1 MGLAIRILVLLAL
14 GVSSFAYA
22 EDEDATIGG
31 LINSYRENYRSY
43 FQKRQSLVSELA
55 NIDAELAQA
64 NKDFAKLTVEYQTQ
78 QSQLASI
85 NKLKKDGTS
94 KLGSLQTRVESL
106 QSSYEDLITQYS
118 EGHPEVLR
126 GQVNPEDLAKKA
138 AATKNQIEQ
147 IKAQVKDYKA
157 QLIAYK
163 NAPEYIGL
171 TQKKSGID
179 DSLANL
185 DQSQAAYKAKLAK
198 AKGTIDGLTKQAK
211 TTDGEIGTLEGQRA
225 AIEQNSILPLKDA
238 IQAERVKLKALED
251 AQKVAAGKADDLKG
265 AADGVAQQI
274 EGNRRKILVSQA
286 QIKRNQ
292 DTLADYEQKLA
303 RVSEKQI
310 LHNDLQSNKLPEA
323 ERTYAEKARV
333 LNEQNAKIDQAQ
345 KDLKA
350 MDAALANIQN
360 QLLTTNSAKAK
371 EERNLV
377 NLRNELGQ
385 INANLQQAGN
395 YQKQQALY
403 AEQANKA
410 QAVIA
415 AADVEIKKQNAVIA
429 DAQAKMR
436 TAKPSKVPDNSDRIS
451 ALRDRQKAIDKDLN
465 TNRAKLRGLRDR
477 YEDMDPYATNALK
490 RLRADMTALNTKI
503 ESLEDQRDELQKQIN
518 ALSKAGTA
526 PANSTAALEKIISQ
540 ANAAIVAQQ
549 AKRLKAQTDL
559 NETLRARGSL
569 DGLMNDI
576 KEQQV
581 RMGDLQARFIPESQ
595 ARIAKMDADILRMY
609 QEQSQKTFLRPDIA
623 QKIAAMGAGVKLV
636 ADAADAAL
644 NDLNDVKQK
653 IAKAREFI
661 AQASQFQSKKEEL
674 NRSTAGENQNIQ
686 KFNDE
691 IARLNQKA
699 ADIQAQ
705 RDAAGADLDAAAGRV
720 REKKSFIDK
729 KLSELAAFTANSS
742 SLQTRIDAVYAR
754 KAAEQKTLAQAR
766 IDLDQAA
773 QAMKKYEETKAGLK
787 AQQQD
792 ASDDIDLFYS
802 RYSQNLLVKISKAQ
816 QQADE
821 LQDQSSWMIEFS
833 VKVTK
838 ITGDL
843 NAARGELGQIQGRDF
858 DTEIYNKEADVFRA
872 KKAYDVADS
881 GIKEIQKRRDGQ
893 LNALKATTTALK
905 AFEAEIDKNLK
916 VQR

>member
-1 MGLAIRILVLLAL
+1 MGLAIRILILLAL

-64 NKDFAKLTVEYQTQ
+64 NKDFAKFTAEYQTQ

-198 AKGTIDGLTKQAK
+198 AKATIDGLTKQAK

-238 IQAERVKLKALED
+238 IQAERAKLKALED
-251 AQKVAAGKADDLKG
+251 AQKVAASKADDLKG

-292 DTLADYEQKLA
+292 DTLTDYEQKLA
-303 RVSEKQI
+303 RVSEKQA
-310 LHNDLQSNKLPEA
+310 LHNDLLSNKLPEA
-323 ERTYAEKARV
+323 ERNYAEKARV

-350 MDAALANIQN
+350 MDAALTSIQN

-395 YQKQQALY
+395 YQKQQAIY
-403 AEQANKA
+403 TEQANKA
-410 QAVIA
+410 QAAIA
-415 AADVEIKKQNAVIA
+415 AADAEVKKQNAVIA
-429 DAQAKMR
+429 DAQVKMR

-465 TNRAKLRGLRDR
+465 ANRAKLRGLRDR
-477 YEDMDPYATNALK
+477 YEDMDPYAANALK

-503 ESLEDQRDELQKQIN
+503 EGLEDQREELQNQIN
-518 ALSKAGTA
+518 ALAKAGTA

-569 DGLMNDI
+569 DGLMSDI

-699 ADIQAQ
+699 ADIQVQ
-705 RDAAGADLDAAAGRV
+705 RDTAGADLDAAAARV

-729 KLSELAAFTANSS
+729 KLSELSAFTANSS

-787 AQQQD
+787 TQQQD

-833 VKVTK
+833 AKVTK

-893 LNALKATTTALK
+893 LSALKATTTALK